1 MNTLIKL
8 ISERLG
14 ITRLQDEILSLK
26 SENDQLKAEL
36 KEHEQGIAYVA
47 VLQSRI
53 LKDML
58 YLVQKVN
65 TPEKKQSLSRLKK
78 TSDDLIN

>member
-1 MNTLIKL
+1 MNALIKL
-8 ISERLG
+8 ISEKLG
-14 ITRLQDEILSLK
+14 ITSLQDEILSLK
-26 SENDQLKAEL
+26 SENEQLKATL

-65 TPEKKQSLSRLKK
+65 TPEKKQNMLRVKK
-78 TSDDLIN
+78 SSDDLIN

>member
-1 MNTLIKL
+1 LNALIKL
-8 ISERLG
+8 ISEKLG

-26 SENDQLKAEL
+26 SENEQLKATL

-65 TPEKKQSLSRLKK
+65 TPEKKQNMLRVKK
-78 TSDDLIN
+78 PSDDLIN

>member
-1 MNTLIKL
+1 LNTLIKL
-8 ISERLG
+8 ISEKLG
-14 ITRLQDEILSLK
+14 ITRLQDEILLLK

>member
-1 MNTLIKL
+1 LNTLIKL

>member
-1 MNTLIKL
+1 MNALIKL
-8 ISERLG
+8 ISEKLG

-26 SENDQLKAEL
+26 SENEQLKATL

-65 TPEKKQSLSRLKK
+65 TPEKKQNMLRVKK
-78 TSDDLIN
+78 SSDDLIN

>member
-1 MNTLIKL
+1 MNALIML
-8 ISERLG
+8 ISEKLG
-14 ITRLQDEILSLK
+14 IAKIQDEILLLK
-26 SENDQLKAEL
+26 SENEQLKATL
-36 KEHEQGIAYVA
+36 KEHEQGIAYIA

-65 TPEKKQSLSRLKK
+65 APEKKQDLLRVKK
-78 TSDDLIN
+78 SSDDLIN

>member
-8 ISERLG
+8 ISEKLG
-14 ITRLQDEILSLK
+14 ITRLQDEILLLK

>member
-1 MNTLIKL
+1 LNTLIKL
-8 ISERLG
+8 ISEKLG

-26 SENDQLKAEL
+26 SENDQLKAAL

>member
-1 MNTLIKL
+1 LNTLIKL
-8 ISERLG
+8 ISEKLG

>member
-1 MNTLIKL
+1 MNALIKL
-8 ISERLG
+8 ISEKLG

>member
-1 MNTLIKL
+1 MNALIKL
-8 ISERLG
+8 ISEKLG
-14 ITRLQDEILSLK
+14 IAKIQDEILSLK
-26 SENDQLKAEL
+26 SENELLKATL

-58 YLVQKVN
+58 YLVQKAN
-65 TPEKKQSLSRLKK
+65 TSEKKQSLLRVKK
-78 TSDDLIN
+78 PSDDLIN

>member
-8 ISERLG
+8 ISEKLG